1 MSGEN
6 ARAARLERKAAA
18 VEAAAEGILVTTGRL
33 ATGPVRRYLALLY
46 DAAEADGFEHGCA
59 QAVSGLPPPEDY
71 HIVPLPASVHDRHG
85 HPIGEPV
92 TSDAMRW
99 DAAYPLTALCSTCQQ
114 PVRCET
120 AESPWTHSSDG

>member
-1 MSGEN
+1 MSGEDTRAQAMLALSLWEHSMSDPV
-6 ARAARLERKAAA
+6 AR
-18 VEAAAEGILVTTGRL
+18 EAAGQAMASALT
-33 ATGPVRRYLALLY
+33 ALL
-46 DAAEADGFEHGCA
+46 DENPQAASA
-59 QAVSGLPPPEDY
+59 LPPPEDY

-120 AESPWTHSSDG
+120 AESPWAHE